1 MGEKILSRTGVEESE
16 RAKDVSLMRVDLEG
30 NGVVSL

>member
-1 MGEKILSRTGVEESE
+1 MGEKILSRTGVEEGE
-16 RAKDVSLMRVDLEG
+16 RAKDVSLVRVDLEG

>member
-1 MGEKILSRTGVEESE
+1 MGEKILSSAGVEEGE